1 MRVNSCS
8 TCTFWDPH
16 SSRARGLCRRSAP
29 RAHLVGAGT
38 EVAVQALWPETA
50 VSDWCG
56 QYASVD
62 GPPVPVYRL
71 RAGRDPNRRGP
82 PRVAEKDMALG

>member
-1 MRVNSCS
+1 MRVSSWS

-16 SSRARGLCRRSAP
+16 SPRSRALPAQ
-29 RAHLVGAGT
+29 RAADLVGAGT

-71 RAGRDPNRRGP
+71 RAGRDRNRRGP
-82 PRVAEKDMALG
+82 PRVPEKDMALG